1 MFGSIRP
8 RRALLAGG
16 MITLVAG
23 MFAGPSMTVLAG
35 VQQPQPD
42 PTAVEYALA
51 PTATAIQFE
60 TQPAATP
67 VEYGL

>member
-1 MFGSIRP
+1 MFGFRRP

-16 MITLVAG
+16 VIALVAG
-23 MFAGPSMTVLAG
+23 MFAGPSTAVLAG

-51 PTATAIQFE
+51 PAAPVIQFGA
-60 TQPAATP
+60 QPAATP
-67 VEYGL
+67 IEYGL

>member
-1 MFGSIRP
+1 MFGSMRP

-16 MITLVAG
+16 LITLVAG
-23 MFAGPSMTVLAG
+23 LFAGPSMAALAG

-60 TQPAATP
+60 SQPAATP
-67 VEYGL
+67 IEFGL

>member
-1 MFGSIRP
+1 MFGIRRP

-16 MITLVAG
+16 VIALVAG
-23 MFAGPSMTVLAG
+23 VFAGPSTAVLAG

-51 PTATAIQFE
+51 PAATVIEFGA
-60 TQPAATP
+60 QPAATP
-67 VEYGL
+67 IEYGL